1 MKGKI
6 IMNKFKRTLL
16 FTVAGAMAFALQGC
30 GEEEQKHEEQ
40 KSASI
45 TLISDF
51 EGSEV
56 ERHQSIQFS
65 FTVENLEESA
75 VSYVVSTN
83 AATIAADGK
92 LTVSDSAEVGKEF
105 SVYAQAG
112 EVKSNEIAFT
122 VKDTLPTAIDL
133 IASTTVIRDDNFVEF
148 GVRYTPTYATVKD
161 YTLEATGENANL
173 VEITDKKL
181 QLKSKSSYVENIG
194 KEVKVV
200 ATLTGDTT
208 IKDEVTLK
216 IGEAA
221 ASIQIKNINMIVK
234 QSNSY
239 TVNPV
244 LYGDEGQIVQP
255 TRNFEYESSDASVFT
270 VSKLGK
276 ITPKGHGSAT
286 LTVKYGDL
294 TETASVN
301 IIISADTIEV
311 DGTTSATL
319 KRGMYFS
326 KVDTYP
332 LSIKN
337 VSALYTKVASKYKFA
352 FKLIDEASGDI
363 LDEGDN
369 VATVDS
375 NLNITFKQVGKV
387 QMDVITD
394 SSLNDVVVPEEYE
407 ESTTYIFNINEG
419 VNVRSFTEMVAVLE
433 DSSKHVVNFV
443 NSIEVNAE
451 NVLREG
457 GVGSATRYAGIHSR
471 GDKYMYG
478 NGHKIDLSTLELDPY
493 MDDVNDDGADFI
505 RFAPEVGKEHAPFT
519 VQMFDLTLYGN
530 TDYNGYNVK
539 VDNPDSYLDPY
550 NNSHWAFNKNMK
562 YGKSF
567 RTGFRVGYANE
578 KPGFI
583 DKNGKP
589 KEEEFNGAYIKD
601 FKMNNVTI
609 RGFYWG
615 LWTSHVIG
623 TTENLHV
630 YDCVEK
636 GILNAQS
643 QLTLNNTKFGQVG
656 GFATEISLDGI
667 NNQGDVTATNH
678 GPTAGPNYN
687 EKPFMNMTGS
697 ISVNNLNT
705 GADTLY
711 MQFFNK
717 ELEAKAS
724 KMELDIKTVNALVE
738 MVFNTVYATKIAGGD
753 ATDIALLSAFWKALI
768 TNGDKGQ
775 MNFFNLAFMFD
786 LNLSGEGEQVA
797 DTYATY
803 TEQGSAVTTI
813 SAEMTKYLAAKK
825 AGTDYSGYKQYEFI
839 AADIAIPGAM
849 YLGKVI
855 LSNFQYDKN
864 YGK

>member
-1 MKGKI
+1 
-6 IMNKFKRTLL
+6 MNKFKRTLL
-16 FTVAGAMAFALQGC
+16 FTVAGAMAFTLQGC
-30 GEEEQKHEEQ
+30 GEKAVDEEGQKT
-40 KSASI
+40 ASI
-45 TLISDF
+45 TLACDY

-56 ERHQSIQFS
+56 ERHQNVQFS

-75 VSYVVSTN
+75 VSYVVSSDI
-83 AATIAADGK
+83 ATITTDGK

-105 SVYAQAG
+105 SVYAKAG

-122 VKDTLPTAIDL
+122 VKDTLPTNIEL
-133 IASTTVIRDDNFVEF
+133 VASTTVIREDNFVEF
-148 GVRYTPTYATVKD
+148 GVRYTPTYATVKE
-161 YTLEATGENANL
+161 YTLEATGENASL
-173 VEITDKKL
+173 VEIVGKKL
-181 QLKSKSSYVENIG
+181 QLKSGASYVENIG
-194 KEVKVV
+194 KEVTVV

-208 IKDEVTLK
+208 IKDDVTLK

-221 ASIQIKNINMIVK
+221 ASIQINNINMIVK

-255 TRNFEYESSDASVFT
+255 TRKFEFESSDTSVFV
-270 VSKLGK
+270 VSNFGK
-276 ITPKGHGSAT
+276 ITPKGHGNAT

-301 IIISADTIEV
+301 VIISADSIEINNA
-311 DGTTSATL
+311 TAATL
-319 KRGMYFS
+319 KNGMYFS

-337 VSALYTKVASKYKFA
+337 VSHSYSKVTEKYKFA
-352 FKLIDEASGDI
+352 FKLLDEVSGDVLASGD
-363 LDEGDN
+363 E

-375 NLNITFKQVGKV
+375 DLNITFKQVGKV
-387 QMDVITD
+387 QMDVVTD
-394 SSLNDVVVPEEYE
+394 SSLNDVVVPDEYE
-407 ESTTYIFNINEG
+407 ESTTFMFNINEG
-419 VNVRSFTEMVAVLE
+419 VNVHNYTEMVAVLQ
-433 DSSKHVVNFV
+433 DSNKHIVNFV
-443 NSIEVNAE
+443 NNVKVTAA

-471 GDKYMYG
+471 GDKYLYG
-478 NGHKIDLSTLELDPY
+478 NGYQIDLSTLELDPY

-505 RFAPEVGKEHAPFT
+505 KFAPEVGKEHAPFT

-530 TDYNGYNVK
+530 TDYNGYDVK
-539 VDNPDSYLDPY
+539 VDNPDSYSDPY
-550 NNSHWAFNKNMK
+550 NYSHWAFNKNMK

-578 KPGFI
+578 KPGFV

-667 NNQGDVTATNH
+667 NNQGDITATNH

-711 MQFFNK
+711 MQFFNIQ
-717 ELEAKAS
+717 LEAKAS
-724 KMELDIKTVNALVE
+724 KMELDIKTVNGLVE
-738 MVFNTVYATKIAGGD
+738 MVFNNVYANAIAGGD
-753 ATDIALLSAFWKALI
+753 ATYTALLSAFWKSLI

-786 LNLSGEGEQVA
+786 LNLSGEGKQVA

-803 TEQGSAVTTI
+803 SEQGSAVTTI
-813 SAEMTKYLAAKK
+813 GAEMTKYLAAKK